1 MGQGSI
7 IGYDLSEEGCQIS
20 YYNEAQHEPETV
32 KNESGEYQIPLVIG
46 CKNDAWYIGEEAR
59 SHAKHKDGAMATDLL
74 AKSMHGAK
82 IHLGRRTYDAVWL
95 LAKFIRLTTSA
106 V

>member
-46 CKNDAWYIGEEAR
+46 CKNDAWYI
-59 SHAKHKDGAMATDLL
+59 
-74 AKSMHGAK
+74 
-82 IHLGRRTYDAVWL
+82 
-95 LAKFIRLTTSA
+95 
-106 V
+106 